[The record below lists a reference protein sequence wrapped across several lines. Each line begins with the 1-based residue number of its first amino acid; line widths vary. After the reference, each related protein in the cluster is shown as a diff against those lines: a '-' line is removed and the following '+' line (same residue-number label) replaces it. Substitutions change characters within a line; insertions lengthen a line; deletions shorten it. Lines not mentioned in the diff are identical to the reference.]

1 MSALVIKNLSD
12 HLQAQLKLQAQ
23 RNHRS
28 LAKDAIQLLETGLR
42 ANTPIRM
49 SLPPIVKLKGG
60 HIATID
66 EIEDA
71 IADGQK

>member
-1 MSALVIKNLSD
+1 MSALVIKNLPD
-12 HLQAQLKLQAQ
+12 HLHAQLKLQAQ

-28 LAKDAIQLLETGLR
+28 LTKEAIQLLETGLA
-42 ANTPIRM
+42 ANTPIHAP
-49 SLPPIVKLKGG
+49 LPPAIKLKGG